1 VDWPALTAIGA
12 LLGGMAAIGT
22 WLFKGGP
29 GGIIAD
35 QRKVIRNMRTDAQA
49 AANEIAT
56 LRIRLRDHDGLL
68 AELEELRTVAGRLS
82 LAALRGLK
90 ADALADAWDRCHDGI
105 VLSRAGSW
113 LWINQTLCKALGLG
127 RDEVLRLGWE
137 TLIDAAALKR
147 TRAVEGSQ
155 WSSSVTEYVNRYH
168 RSEAAGGGW
177 VQLRWHCTVYD
188 QEGNTFCVVWIENPE
203 A

>member
-1 VDWPALTAIGA
+1 MDWAALTAFGA
-12 LLGGMAAIGT
+12 FLVGLAALGT

-35 QRKVIRNMRTDAQA
+35 QRKVMRALRTDMQA

-56 LRIRLRDHDGLL
+56 LRIKMRDHDALL
-68 AELEELRTVAGRLS
+68 SELEELRTVAGRLS
-82 LAALRGLK
+82 LAALRGLR

-113 LWINQTLCKALGLG
+113 LWVNQRLCDALGLS
-127 RDEVLRLGWE
+127 RDEVLSLGWE
-137 TLIDAAALKR
+137 TLIHAAALKR
-147 TRAVEGSQ
+147 TKAVEGSQ
-155 WSSSVTEYVNRYH
+155 WHSNVTEYVNHFH
-168 RSEAAGGGW
+168 RSEAAGGGM

-188 QEGNTFCVVWIENPE
+188 EEGNTFCVVWIEDQH
-203 A
+203 